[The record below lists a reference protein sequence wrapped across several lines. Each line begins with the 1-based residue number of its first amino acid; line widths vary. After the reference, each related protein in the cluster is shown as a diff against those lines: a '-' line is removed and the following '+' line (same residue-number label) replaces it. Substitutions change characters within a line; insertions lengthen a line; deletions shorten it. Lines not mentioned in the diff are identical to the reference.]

1 MTWRSRASR
10 LVLSLALA
18 VSLLT
23 GVVGSAIP
31 AAASPRPAGS
41 TASPARPQLL
51 AVGGSRAGAG
61 FLIPSTPGVHG
72 TAPSSRPAPASAFL
86 TTATTTKPF
95 FGIAVPNADLA
106 TIPAITSAA
115 GEKPSVLN
123 IFLKLDSPF
132 TTKKLTDIAAAGMKP
147 YVSLEPWSWKTS
159 GQGANQ
165 PAYSLKS
172 IYNGTHDADF
182 KRIAGVIAAAKTPIY
197 LRFAHEMNA
206 WWYPWAEAVNG
217 NKPGEYVKAWN
228 HVHDIFTAA
237 GATDV
242 KWVWSPNVVINNHA
256 NTTALSGLVPAG
268 GYFNLAGI
276 TCYGH
281 STTASKTCGP
291 TLTEIAKL
299 TTKHVVLSEVG
310 ADGISKAAWISSMNA
325 MFNAYP
331 QVSGFNWFNTNPKA
345 TGASGYY
352 EFTDTPPDTMAFRG
366 MLLGR

>member
-1 MTWRSRASR
+1 MTWCPRASG
-10 LVLSLALA
+10 LVLSLALP
-18 VSLLT
+18 VSFLS
-23 GVVGSAIP
+23 GVWGIALP

-41 TASPARPQLL
+41 TASPAGPQTLS
-51 AVGGSRAGAG
+51 VGATRAGVG
-61 FLIPSTPGVHG
+61 FLVPSTPDVRG
-72 TAPSSRPAPASAFL
+72 TAPSSRPAAASVFL
-86 TTATTTKPF
+86 TAATTKPF

-106 TIPAITSAA
+106 SIPAIASAA

-132 TTKKLTDIAAAGMKP
+132 TTKKLTDISAAGMKP

-182 KRIAGVIAAAKTPIY
+182 ERLAGVIAAAKTPIY

-242 KWVWSPNVVINNHA
+242 KWVWSPNVVINNHT
-256 NTTALSGLVPAG
+256 NTTALSGLVPPT
-268 GYFNLAGI
+268 GYFNLAGV

-291 TLTEIAKL
+291 TLTAIATL

-310 ADGISKAAWISSMNA
+310 ADGTSKAAWISSMNA
-325 MFNAYP
+325 MFKAYP
-331 QVSGFNWFNTNPKA
+331 QVSGFNWFNTNPKT

-352 EFTDTPPDTMAFRG
+352 EFTDTPADIAAFRG
-366 MLLGR
+366 MLLDR